1 MIITKVE
8 QHTADDDENLI
19 YDNNNNN
26 NNYNN
31 NNIGKTRKTAT
42 LSAYLNLH

>member
-8 QHTADDDENLI
+8 QHTADDDEKII

-31 NNIGKTRKTAT
+31 NDIGKTAT
-42 LSAYLNLH
+42 LSTYLNLH

>member
-8 QHTADDDENLI
+8 QHPADDDEKII

-31 NNIGKTRKTAT
+31 NNIGKTAT
-42 LSAYLNLH
+42 LSTYLNLH